1 MRLLAGTSGYNYDA
15 WKGRFYPEEL
25 PSSKW
30 LAYYAERF
38 PTVEINSTYYRI
50 PAAKVFTGW
59 SAQTPDAFRFAVKAS
74 QRITHHARLKPEAAD
89 TTRFFLERAASL
101 GAKLGPV
108 LFQLPPNLKKDA
120 ARLAAFLTTL
130 GAGTR
135 AAFEF
140 RHASWFD
147 DEIYALLRASGA
159 ALCIADGEDL
169 ATPLVAT
176 APYGYL
182 RLRREDYGEVDLDR
196 WAGRI
201 RDAGWSE
208 DVFAYFKHE
217 DEARGVELAT
227 GLTRRLATA
236 A

>member
-15 WKGRFYPEEL
+15 WKGRFYPDDL

-30 LAYYAERF
+30 LAFYAERF

-50 PAAKVFTGW
+50 PAVKVFASW
-59 SAQTPDAFRFAVKAS
+59 AAQTPDHFRFAIKAS
-74 QRITHHARLKPEAAD
+74 QRITHQARLKPEATD
-89 TTRFFLERAASL
+89 TTRFFLERTTAL
-101 GAKLGPV
+101 GTKLGPV

-120 ARLAAFLTTL
+120 PRLAAFVATL
-130 GAGTR
+130 GTGTR

-147 DEIYALLRASGA
+147 DEIYATLRAAGA
-159 ALCIADGEDL
+159 ALCIADSTDL

-182 RLRREDYGEVDLDR
+182 RLRREDYGEDDLDR

-201 RDAGWSE
+201 RDAGWTE
-208 DVFAYFKHE
+208 EVFVYFKHE
-217 DEARGVELAT
+217 DEARGVELAN
-227 GLTRRLATA
+227 GLARRLAGA
-236 A
+236 